1 MLNCSVDDSRQCLNM
16 QYKSL
21 QNNRSHL
28 IDNSDSDQDT
38 ERPLNYYLIY
48 TKEDEDDQEQKK
60 SDLC

>member
-1 MLNCSVDDSRQCLNM
+1 MLNCSVDDNRQCLNM

-60 SDLC
+60 SDLS

>member
-1 MLNCSVDDSRQCLNM
+1 MLNCSVDDGRQCLNM

-60 SDLC
+60 SDLS